1 MKEFKNKKYLD
12 LFLDSLIAFDA
23 ATSMSG
29 NRAGS
34 LYRSAIVSSVV
45 SLECAANICI
55 DDLELP
61 EDIYVQIEKF
71 AIPAKFDY
79 FAHVRS
85 GRLID
90 KSKAEYSFL
99 KTIISIRND
108 YVHPKVETGSL
119 DRQAFDVFYGIKK
132 PSLFDNDIRKW
143 GKREAEI
150 IIDSGIKFLN
160 YFFLEV
166 CGMSRGMVTNML
178 SCREVLNSKNIDVF
192 IHLGGDMHL
201 LNHLKTSIDF
211 LDLRD
216 VAKHNK
222 PGEAVS

>member
-12 LFLDSLIAFDA
+12 LFFDSLVAFDV

-29 NRAGS
+29 EKSNS
-34 LYRSAIVSSVV
+34 LYRSSIISSVV

-61 EDIYVQIEKF
+61 EDIYSQIEKF
-71 AIPAKFDY
+71 TIPAKFDY
-79 FAHVRS
+79 FAYAKAS
-85 GRLID
+85 RLID
-90 KSKAEYSFL
+90 KSRAEYSFL

-108 YVHPKVETGSL
+108 YVHQKVESGSL
-119 DRQAFDVFYGIKK
+119 DRESFDIFYGIKK

-160 YFFLEV
+160 YFFVEV
-166 CGMSRGMVTNML
+166 CGMSRGMVTNIL
-178 SCREVLNSKNIDVF
+178 GCREVLNSKTVDVF
-192 IHLGGDMHL
+192 IHLGGDIYL
-201 LNHLKTSIDF
+201 LNHLKTKIDF

-216 VAKHNK
+216 VVKT
-222 PGEAVS
+222 